1 MADCDDL
8 FACAV
13 RSVTRR
19 CGRMIWTDPGR
30 LRSRL
35 QYEIGAVSAGQSEV
49 LDALVIAALQ
59 GIPAAMVDHHDLE
72 QWTLLLSDAVGPLL
86 AAEALAVWKRA
97 VAEPQLECSAAAP
110 WIEDAPIVEGRVLT
124 LIEKLRPPPPV
135 SVSP

>member
-1 MADCDDL
+1 
-8 FACAV
+8 
-13 RSVTRR
+13 
-19 CGRMIWTDPGR
+19 MICSDPGR

-49 LDALVIAALQ
+49 LDALVIAAMQ
-59 GIPAAMVDHHDLE
+59 GIPAAIVDHDDLE

-97 VAEPQLECSAAAP
+97 IAEPELECTAAAP
-110 WIEDAPIVEGRVLT
+110 SVEDEPVVEGRVLT
-124 LIEKLRPPPPV
+124 LIDKLRPPPPV

>member
-1 MADCDDL
+1 MADCNDP

-19 CGRMIWTDPGR
+19 CGRMIWSDPGR

-35 QYEIGAVSAGQSEV
+35 QYEIGPVSAGQSEV
-49 LDALVIAALQ
+49 LDALVIAAMQ
-59 GIPAAMVDHHDLE
+59 GIPAALVDHGDLE
-72 QWTLLLSDAVGPLL
+72 QWTVSLSEAVGPLL
-86 AAEALAVWKRA
+86 AAEALAVWTRA
-97 VAEPQLECSAAAP
+97 IAVPELECMATATSFEGEP
-110 WIEDAPIVEGRVLT
+110 VGEGRVPT